1 MKSSQ
6 VLKRIFKYTGKY
18 SAMLI
23 LGLIFSAGGVAMTL
37 YSPILIGEAVD
48 MIIGP
53 DNVDFGGIGKIAI
66 HLAVVIAAGTVFQW
80 LSTLCTNYVAFKTTR
95 SMRVDIFR
103 KLGTLP

>member
-53 DNVDFGGIGKIAI
+53 DNVNFGGIGKIAI
-66 HLAVVIAAGTVFQW
+66 QLAVAQEPFSSGFP
-80 LSTLCTNYVAFKTTR
+80 LSAQTMWHLKPPVQ
-95 SMRVDIFR
+95 
-103 KLGTLP
+103 